1 MVITLSVINA
11 LVFFLIS
18 AIHIYWA
25 LGGKWGAAY
34 AIPGNMKGQLSFQPG
49 ALATLTVAFGLM
61 VFSFLML
68 TGSGLVSFS
77 PIDRF
82 KDTALY
88 IVSGIFLVRAI
99 GEFRYVGL
107 TKKIRNTAFA
117 LLDTRYYTPLCLWL
131 FASILFIAV
140 KN

>member
-1 MVITLSVINA
+1 MIIALSVINA

-18 AIHIYWA
+18 SIHIYWA

-34 AIPGNMKGQLSFQPG
+34 AIPSNMNEQLTFQPG
-49 ALATLTVAFGLM
+49 VPATLTVASGLM
-61 VFSFLML
+61 LFSFLML
-68 TGSGLVSFS
+68 TGSGLISFS
-77 PIDRF
+77 PLQNY
-82 KDTALY
+82 KDTALF
-88 IVSGIFLVRAI
+88 IISGIFLVRAV

-117 LLDTRYYTPLCLWL
+117 IFDTRYYTPLCLWL
-131 FASILFIAV
+131 FASILFIAI